1 MKLSHLRK
9 CLLLMGAQ
17 LIFAAPVTAH
27 SSHGP
32 DDSAPQLVVRTDA
45 GKVQGVLQED
55 VTIFRGIPYAAP
67 PVGEF
72 RWRPP
77 QPVTPWW
84 GTVRDASAFGANCV
98 SFGPSSED
106 CLFLNIWKPAQTK
119 PWKKLPVMVWIHGGA
134 FVFGSGSQAT
144 FSGVEFARQGVILIT
159 FNYRLG
165 RFGHFAFPALS
176 RENPREFKGSYAYMD
191 QIAALKWVR
200 RNIDEFGGDPNN
212 VTIFGE
218 SAGGVSVHTL
228 LTTPHARGL
237 FDKAI
242 SQSGGG
248 RDGVLGSLP
257 IRRNGVDPNYPVSA
271 ETMGVNFAERWGIQ
285 GTDDYALSQLRALT
299 AAQIFDSGAE
309 FNTPPTVPG
318 TPPPPRGPPTYSGP
332 ILDGR
337 LIVETFQK
345 AYERGHQTDV
355 PLLIGT
361 NSGDFIGFIS
371 ATTKDD
377 LFPQFGRFAA
387 EARAIYDP
395 DGTLPFA
402 TALNR
407 VGVDRAQAEP
417 GRFVATSFVRNGSPA
432 YVYRFG
438 YIPLARATPSPL
450 PPPAPQRPVW
460 TNGVP
465 HGAEIAFV
473 FETLTG
479 DIATPPDLAVAQ
491 TMNAYWANFAR
502 TGNPNGPGL
511 AFWPRHHPRKNFIM
525 DIQADGAAVAKRDPR
540 EARLDV
546 TELAARER
554 PCIQCVVQP

>member
-1 MKLSHLRK
+1 MKLSNLRK
-9 CLLLMGAQ
+9 CLLLMGVQ
-17 LIFAAPVTAH
+17 LIFAAPATATG
-27 SSHGP
+27 SHGHGP
-32 DDSAPQLVVRTDA
+32 GNSEPQLVVRTDA
-45 GKVQGVLQED
+45 GRVQGVLED
-55 VTIFRGIPYAAP
+55 DVIVFRGIPFAATTG
-67 PVGEF
+67 GEN

-84 GTVRDASAFGANCV
+84 GTVRDASTFGANCAQRG
-98 SFGPSSED
+98 FGTPDGMAANSSED
-106 CLFLNIWKPAQTK
+106 CLFLNIWKPANTK

-134 FVFGSGSQAT
+134 FVFGSGSGFNGT
-144 FSGVEFARQGVILIT
+144 PFARQDVVLIT
-159 FNYRLG
+159 INYRLL

-176 RENPREFKGSYAYMD
+176 RENHRDFKGSYAYMD
-191 QIAALKWVR
+191 MIAALKWVR
-200 RNIDEFGGDPNN
+200 RNIDEFGGNPNN

-218 SAGGVSVHTL
+218 SAGGVAVHSL

-237 FDKAI
+237 FHKAI
-242 SQSGGG
+242 GQSSGG

-257 IRRNGVDPNYPVSA
+257 IRKDGVDPNYPVSA
-271 ETMGVNFAERWGIQ
+271 ETMGVNFAQRWGIP
-285 GTDDYALSQLRALT
+285 GRDDYALSQLRALT
-299 AAQIFDSGAE
+299 AAQIVDFGAE
-309 FNTPPTVPG
+309 FNTPPQAPG
-318 TPPPPRGPPTYSGP
+318 EPAPPRGPPTYSGP

-345 AYERGHQTDV
+345 AYERGHQVDV

-361 NSGDFIGFIS
+361 NSGDFIGFIN
-371 ATTKDD
+371 ATSKDD
-377 LFPQFGRFAA
+377 LFPQFGKYED

-417 GRFVATSFVRNGSPA
+417 GRFVATSFVRNGSRA

-438 YIPLARATPSPL
+438 YIPTVRATQW
-450 PPPAPQRPVW
+450 A
-460 TNGVP
+460 NGVP
-465 HGAEIAFV
+465 HGAEIPFV
-473 FETLTG
+473 FNTLAG
-479 DIATPPDLAVAQ
+479 TPPPEDLAVAQ
-491 TMNAYWANFAR
+491 TMNTYWANFAK
-502 TGNPNGPGL
+502 TGSPNGPGL
-511 AFWPRHHPRKNFIM
+511 AFWPRHHPRTNFIL
-525 DIQADGAAVAKRDPR
+525 DVQADGAAVGKRDPR

>member
-1 MKLSHLRK
+1 MKPMLRALGL
-9 CLLLMGAQ
+9 CLLLTQAQ
-17 LIFAAPVTAH
+17 ATFAHGGQT
-27 SSHGP
+27 GP
-32 DDSAPQLVVRTDA
+32 DSTVVRTDA
-45 GKVQGVLQED
+45 GWVRGVLEND
-55 VTIFRGIPYAAP
+55 VAVFRGIPFSAP
-67 PVGEF
+67 PVGEY

-84 GTVRDASAFGANCV
+84 GTVRDASTFGANCAQRG
-98 SFGPSSED
+98 FGTPDGMAANSSED
-106 CLFLNIWKPAQTK
+106 CLFLNIWKPADTK

-134 FVFGSGSQAT
+134 FVFGSGAGFNGTQ
-144 FSGVEFARQGVILIT
+144 FARQDVILVTI
-159 FNYRLG
+159 NYRLL

-176 RENPREFKGSYAYMD
+176 RENLREFKGSYGYMD

-200 RNIDEFGGDPNN
+200 RNIDEFGGDPHN

-257 IRRNGVDPNYPVSA
+257 IRKDGVDPNYPVSA
-271 ETMGVNFAERWGIQ
+271 ETMGMNFAQRWGIQ
-285 GTDDYALSQLRALT
+285 GTDDYSLSQLRALT
-299 AAQIFDSGAE
+299 AAQIVDFGAE
-309 FNTPPTVPG
+309 FDNRGVPPGGPN
-318 TPPPPRGPPTYSGP
+318 GPPTYSGP

-337 LIVETFQK
+337 LIVETIQK

-371 ATTKDD
+371 ATSKDD

-417 GRFVATSFVRNGSPA
+417 GRFVATSFVRNGSRA

-438 YIPLARATPSPL
+438 YIPPSQAPRTL
-450 PPPAPQRPVW
+450 PDGQIAGWV
-460 TNGVP
+460 NGVP
-465 HGAEIAFV
+465 HGAEVPYV
-473 FETLTG
+473 FNTLG
-479 DIATPPDLAVAQ
+479 GTPAPQDLVVAQ
-491 TMNAYWANFAR
+491 MMNTYWANFAR
-502 TGNPNGPGL
+502 TGSPNGGGL
-511 AFWPRHHPRKNFIM
+511 AFWPRHHPSKNFIL
-525 DIQADGAAVAKRDPR
+525 DIQEDGVAVGKHDPR

>member
-1 MKLSHLRK
+1 MKPMLTALGL
-9 CLLLMGAQ
+9 CLLFTQAQ
-17 LIFAAPVTAH
+17 ATFAH
-27 SSHGP
+27 GDQSGP
-32 DDSAPQLVVRTDA
+32 DSTLVRTQS
-45 GKVQGVLQED
+45 GLVQGVLEGD
-55 VTIFRGIPYAAP
+55 VAIFRGIPFAAP
-67 PVGEF
+67 PVGEN

-84 GTVRDASAFGANCV
+84 GTVRDASTFGSNCQ

-106 CLFLNIWKPAQTK
+106 CLFLNVWKPADTK

-144 FSGVEFARQGVILIT
+144 FSGVEFARKDVILIT
-159 FNYRLG
+159 INYRLG

-191 QIAALKWVR
+191 QIAALKWVK
-200 RNIDEFGGDPNN
+200 RNIDEFGGDPHN

-228 LTTPHARGL
+228 LTTPSARGL

-242 SQSGGG
+242 SESGGG
-248 RDGVLGSLP
+248 RDGVLGSRP
-257 IRRNGVDPNYPVSA
+257 IRKDGVDPNYPVSA
-271 ETMGVNFAERWGIQ
+271 ETIGVNFAKRYGIE
-285 GTDDYALSQLRALT
+285 GTDEYALSQLRALT
-299 AAQIFDSGAE
+299 AAQVFDNGAE
-309 FNTPPTVPG
+309 SDNRNGPG
-318 TPPPPRGPPTYSGP
+318 GPATYPGP

-337 LIVETFQK
+337 MVVETFQK
-345 AYERGHQTDV
+345 AYERGHQADV
-355 PLLIGT
+355 PLIIGT
-361 NSGDFIGFIS
+361 NSNDFIGFIS

-377 LFPQFGRFAA
+377 LFPQFGRFAD

-395 DGTLPFA
+395 DGTTPFA
-402 TALNR
+402 TLLNR

-417 GRFVATSFVRNGSPA
+417 GRFVATSFFRNRSPA

-438 YIPLARATPSPL
+438 YIPPARTVFTPPFSQP
-450 PPPAPQRPVW
+450 W
-460 TNGVP
+460 TLGVP

-473 FETLTG
+473 FNTLTG
-479 DIATPPDLAVAQ
+479 DQATPPDLAVAQ
-491 TMNAYWANFAR
+491 TMNNYWVNFAR
-502 TGNPNGPGL
+502 TGSPNGRGQ
-511 AFWPRHHPRKNFIM
+511 AFWPRHNPRKNIIM
-525 DIQADGAAVAKRDPR
+525 DIQPDGAAVAKRDPR
-540 EARLDV
+540 EAQLDV